1 MKTKAVM
8 MGFTAAIVLL
18 LWYVA
23 LRFPESFDPID
34 APTPDVPVLDLPEL
48 STHQHADGIYVDWS
62 NINSKV
68 AMGAPSHFVH
78 IQFKDTSYVL
88 DWDVLRE
95 AKGGE

>member
-1 MKTKAVM
+1 LEL
-8 MGFTAAIVLL
+8 ILL
-18 LWYVA
+18 Q
-23 LRFPESFDPID
+23 
-34 APTPDVPVLDLPEL
+34 
-48 STHQHADGIYVDWS
+48 STYQHADGIYVDWS

-95 AKGGE
+95 AKEGE